1 MNLIDAVKKAQQGDV
16 EAFGWLYDEFAQRI
30 FRYVRLKVQNKQQ
43 AEDLLQ
49 EVFVKV
55 HAGLKTL
62 RIEDLNFS
70 AWIYKIASNTI
81 NDYFRKNYR
90 SPNLVPIEEHPDL
103 PSSFSVE
110 REYIALGE
118 RETLRKALLKLPE
131 NYRSVLQLRFVEDFT
146 LTETAQ
152 ILSKSNLA
160 VRLAQHRGIKKLKE
174 ILKEFYDLGY

>member
-1 MNLIDAVKKAQQGDV
+1 
-16 EAFGWLYDEFAQRI
+16 
-30 FRYVRLKVQNKQQ
+30 
-43 AEDLLQ
+43 
-49 EVFVKV
+49 
-55 HAGLKTL
+55 
-62 RIEDLNFS
+62 
-70 AWIYKIASNTI
+70 
-81 NDYFRKNYR
+81 
-90 SPNLVPIEEHPDL
+90 
-103 PSSFSVE
+103 
-110 REYIALGE
+110 LGE